1 MLDVDEHTP
10 QKTIVRFYMFSIFI
24 PKRSERNGLTCP
36 HFLISGLP
44 GLNSAFSLRVDG
56 TPAAEDGPP
65 PLRVSA
71 EGRICLEEEALR
83 CSVKATP
90 TKHTSPFIPSLQLG
104 LGMGGL
110 LATRPFRTE
119 GQGHLVL
126 TDLLGRHTLKLGAT
140 SRDLRPQKDE
150 LSTFMEL
157 PLQSSKT
164 SLSYHFL
171 EESEVTSTSTQRVS
185 FFTELAGLLG
195 DVKLARC
202 EASWMRTGEAL
213 GGQWQLSS
221 AVGMAKALQHST
233 LPLEAG

>member
-1 MLDVDEHTP
+1 M
-10 QKTIVRFYMFSIFI
+10 
-24 PKRSERNGLTCP
+24 
-36 HFLISGLP
+36 ISGLP
-44 GLNSAFSLRVDG
+44 GLNSAFNLRVDG

-126 TDLLGRHTLKLGAT
+126 ADLLGRHTLKLGAT
-140 SRDLRPQKDE
+140 SRDLRPRKDE

-171 EESEVTSTSTQRVS
+171 KESEENNSQRLS

-202 EASWMRTGEAL
+202 EASWMCTGEAL

-221 AVGMAKALQHST
+221 AVGMAKALQNST
-233 LPLEAG
+233 LPLEAGWPGFLGCQG